1 MEIGIIH
8 LLFTLRFLKTNI
20 SNYLIRTRGIS
31 AANATKSFKQLN
43 IIKDT
48 WHCVKS
54 AKIWNFPGPHFPVFS
69 ANTRKYGPEKTP
81 YLATFHTVWI
91 TCMKYGNFYE
101 THINM
106 KRHFILRFF
115 KIFGPYKHV
124 FTWCIIRKTEK
135 RIFFVRNHGSC
146 FCSEYGILK
155 NSGLLTNCKCFLYRV
170 R

>member
-31 AANATKSFKQLN
+31 ATNATKSFKQLN

-91 TCMKYGNFYE
+91 TCMKYGNLYE
-101 THINM
+101 TLYFEVFQN
-106 KRHFILRFF
+106 LR
-115 KIFGPYKHV
+115 PV
-124 FTWCIIRKTEK
+124 
-135 RIFFVRNHGSC
+135 
-146 FCSEYGILK
+146 
-155 NSGLLTNCKCFLYRV
+155 
-170 R
+170 